1 MADVTVQ
8 ASRRRWTTDRV
19 ALAAERNRGVVPRL
33 LRVEAIEEV
42 IAMPEDRDRMNENE
56 EDIVGRADEQDD
68 EDFDEVDEIEEEDE
82 GEDLES

>member
-1 MADVTVQ
+1 
-8 ASRRRWTTDRV
+8 
-19 ALAAERNRGVVPRL
+19 
-33 LRVEAIEEV
+33 
-42 IAMPEDRDRMNENE
+42 MPEDRDRMNENE